1 MSVITDDQKHENQ
14 LNNDV
19 TSFNNEN
26 GLYQKGQKQPDFVG
40 IWRKKGHSLIV
51 SGIINYFSLCEK
63 IMAISQKIR
72 N

>member
-40 IWRKKGHSLIV
+40 IWRKKDIHLLLVGL
-51 SGIINYFSLCEK
+51 
-63 IMAISQKIR
+63 
-72 N
+72 